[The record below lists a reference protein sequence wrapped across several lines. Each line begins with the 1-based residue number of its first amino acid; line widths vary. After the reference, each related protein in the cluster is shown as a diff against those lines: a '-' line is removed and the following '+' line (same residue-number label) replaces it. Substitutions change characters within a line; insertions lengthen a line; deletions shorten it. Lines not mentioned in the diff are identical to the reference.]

1 MGPLIFL
8 LFVNDL
14 SYLLTCDKHQYADDT
29 TLSATDKNMDV
40 ISNTLTTYCEY
51 LSTWMSMNKFK
62 LNAGK
67 THMLTVGTQ
76 KRLNSESNKLKV
88 YMDGLQLKESETGCE
103 ILLGCVIQKDLK

>member
-1 MGPLIFL
+1 
-8 LFVNDL
+8 
-14 SYLLTCDKHQYADDT
+14 
-29 TLSATDKNMDV
+29 
-40 ISNTLTTYCEY
+40 
-51 LSTWMSMNKFK
+51 MSMNKFK

-103 ILLGCVIQKDLK
+103 ILLGCVIQKDLKWNKNVKELKEKLKKRLEGCTLPNS